1 MPIHIKPDV
10 TMPTTIQ
17 YARSQ
22 TIPTCFVHS
31 GEHLHILVHTRPPDP
46 PPSNHS
52 SRRPSLVIPARDL
65 LPGNSGNLSD
75 SIGPSDE
82 SASVRLQDG
91 SSTSPPKSDGEK
103 ALRRRS
109 SGGFAAEAPLR
120 GLAVPGQFWV
130 TFLVRRWLST
140 CDTFFMDQMQH
151 AILQWALH
159 FTFLSSLLFPF
170 ESYSTC
176 FSLDSN

>member
-1 MPIHIKPDV
+1 MYQKCTGKDLHMPVYIKPHV
-10 TMPTTIQ
+10 TMLTTIQ
-17 YARSQ
+17 YASSQ
-22 TIPTCFVHS
+22 TIRTHFVLL

-65 LPGNSGNLSD
+65 LPGTSGNFSD

-82 SASVRLQDG
+82 SASVRHQDG
-91 SSTSPPKSDGEK
+91 SSTSPTKNDGEK

-109 SGGFAAEAPLR
+109 SGGLVAEAPLR

-130 TFLVRRWLST
+130 TCLVTVWSRV
-140 CDTFFMDQMQH
+140 CV
-151 AILQWALH
+151 
-159 FTFLSSLLFPF
+159 
-170 ESYSTC
+170 C
-176 FSLDSN
+176 FSWIKSSVPSFSAGYT